1 MMQLRTLA
9 RSALFA
15 AAALF
20 LMPVLPAQAAVT
32 LTEGVNYKTLEPAV
46 PTRRTTLSA
55 ALSSPS
61 GL

>member
-20 LMPVLPAQAAVT
+20 LMPGLPAQAAVT
-32 LTEGVNYKTLEPAV
+32 
-46 PTRRTTLSA
+46 RT
-55 ALSSPS
+55 
-61 GL
+61 